1 MMKNK
6 MLILTAMTGVCT
18 ASSTFAMELKEET
31 YAFVK
36 KSKLGDPTSN
46 VRVLVHPVK
55 NNEVI
60 QELKTKWNSSVL
72 IFPIGKDAQMEEER
86 LAAPCTFFKSIPY
99 HQDFKGEEPWF
110 TLLANFNQG
119 NVKMDNC
126 RILERWDGVLL
137 VEDRHNPF
145 FTIEGRSY
153 YPARVFYSEN
163 NGRVLEIPLTQ
174 NQQMLTYHLDE
185 KNRTIP
191 SAMIT
196 DSYDTKDGEEL
207 REMLLAKMKQALR
220 D

>member
-6 MLILTAMTGVCT
+6 MLILTAMTGVC
-18 ASSTFAMELKEET
+18 AGSSTFAMELKEET

-36 KSKLGDPTSN
+36 KSKLANPTSN
-46 VRVLVHPVK
+46 VRALVHPD
-55 NNEVI
+55 NENEVI
-60 QELKTKWNSSVL
+60 QELGSSVL
-72 IFPIGKDAQMEEER
+72 IFPIDKDARQDEER
-86 LAAPCTFFKSIPY
+86 LATRFAFFKSIPY

-110 TLLANFNQG
+110 SLLANFNQR

-153 YPARVFYSEN
+153 FPARVFYSEN

-196 DSYDTKDGEEL
+196 DSYDTKDSEEL
-207 REMLLAKMKQALR
+207 SEMLRTKMKQALR